1 MKQNIL
7 LVDDDHFLT
16 SSLSRLLNSRGFNV
30 ASAPTIEDGW
40 NQIVASEPDLAIL
53 DLSLPD
59 GDGNDLCQRI
69 REKWDFPIMMLTSRG
84 DSIDKVT
91 GLGMGAD
98 DYLTKPFD
106 PHELVARIQA
116 LLRRANRR
124 NPPKIGSELL
134 VIGSIS
140 IDQNAREVSVKN
152 QNIMLTHTEFDVLQ
166 FLAKNRDKVVDRDQL
181 FREIWGYESDFASNT
196 LDVLVYR
203 IRTKLKKA
211 GAEDPIATVRGFG
224 FRLRTTDE

>member
-16 SSLSRLLNSRGFNV
+16 SSLTRLLNSSGFEV
-30 ASAPTIEDGW
+30 AAAPTIEDGW

-69 REKWDFPIMMLTSRG
+69 REKWNFPILMLTSRG

-106 PHELVARIQA
+106 PHELIARIQA
-116 LLRRANRR
+116 LLRRANLV
-124 NPPKIGSELL
+124 KTTKTASEILK
-134 VIGSIS
+134 VGSIL
-140 IDQNAREVSVKN
+140 IDQSAREISVNN
-152 QNIMLTHTEFDVLQ
+152 QKIILTHTEFDVLA
-166 FLAKNRDKVVDRDQL
+166 FLAKNYDKVVDRDHL